1 MVQHLVR
8 MEETPGGADPG
19 HCWRDYISGLSWER
33 LGIPPEELVEVAG
46 EREGCLGSQLRLWPP
61 RPGERG
67 RRRRRPQLDVAQN
80 KAWRRAS

>member
-46 EREGCLGSQLRLWPP
+46 ERTVWASLLRILPP
-61 RPGERG
+61 RPG
-67 RRRRRPQLDVAQN
+67 P
-80 KAWRRAS
+80 